1 MVGWFFQTAAC
12 LLGPSPRQREEADDA
27 HWLGIDGR
35 VLTLVLIPLHW
46 LSAAN
51 DDVDDEVVVMMMV
64 MMRKEEL
71 LFVLY
76 PLGTHI
82 QAAVSRIV
90 DLQH

>member
-1 MVGWFFQTAAC
+1 M
-12 LLGPSPRQREEADDA
+12 
-27 HWLGIDGR
+27 
-35 VLTLVLIPLHW
+35 LTLVVIPLQW

-64 MMRKEEL
+64 MVREEEL

-76 PLGTHI
+76 PQGTHS

-90 DLQH
+90 DLQQ

>member
-1 MVGWFFQTAAC
+1 M
-12 LLGPSPRQREEADDA
+12 
-27 HWLGIDGR
+27 
-35 VLTLVLIPLHW
+35 LTLVLIPLHW

-82 QAAVSRIV
+82 QAAASRIV
-90 DLQH
+90 DLQR